1 MLAVASIPITPADVA
16 AAYAAKDLSPVALGD
31 LMLRCRRELG
41 ISMMELARR
50 SGITPGTLHH
60 YESCALLP
68 EPYRGYAAS
77 GKLGFKESR
86 SLADLDYHDPRFAEI
101 ASLFVYGRLTSVYV
115 ERVVHEAKRDPSA
128 AVDVIVERA
137 LSDAPRKPKT
147 WTPTDKQ
154 PRPLVDVT
162 AIKEHMLA
170 LAGEIEAWGMG
181 EHCEVERLPVIAAAR
196 VLDDRLHR
204 LALVATP
211 ANETLGGALGGLLGQ
226 RRSALLTEEPDR
238 RPRNGQGNL
247 L

>member
-1 MLAVASIPITPADVA
+1 MLAIASIPITPADVA

-101 ASLFVYGRLTSVYV
+101 ASLFVHGRLTSVYV

-196 VLDDRLHR
+196 VLDQRLHAAV
-204 LALVATP
+204 LATAT
-211 ANETLGGALGGLLGQ
+211 AGENLGGVLGGLLGQ

>member
-1 MLAVASIPITPADVA
+1 MVALALPITPADVA

-101 ASLFVYGRLTSVYV
+101 ASLFVHGRLSSVYV
-115 ERVVHEAKRDPSA
+115 ESVVHEAKRDPSA

-147 WTPTDKQ
+147 WTPTAKQ

-196 VLDDRLHR
+196 VLDQRLHAAV
-204 LALVATP
+204 LATAT
-211 ANETLGGALGGLLGQ
+211 AGENLGGVLGGLLGQ
-226 RRSALLTEEPDR
+226 RRSTLLTEEPDR
-238 RPRNGQGNL
+238 RPRKGQEVL